1 MTSAKWV
8 GLCAVIA
15 VVAVTAV
22 SVHASDPVGVYAVV
36 DKVVFEPNETNPT
49 AVQIWGAFSLA
60 VPRSSDGAQRKPE
73 GSFGSITN
81 GDIYAAVQKGY
92 LYFTCPKGRETS
104 CRNEW
109 ADLKSLA
116 GKHQIAGFGT
126 RWGSHVTVRQA
137 ADPPAA
143 PDEYVSNVGV
153 VKLGSYS
160 ANPELAAALDK
171 ASRSK

>member
-1 MTSAKWV
+1 MTSTKWFGV
-8 GLCAVIA
+8 CAAIAGLAVMA
-15 VVAVTAV
+15 VR
-22 SVHASDPVGVYAVV
+22 VHASDPVGVYAVV
-36 DKVVFEPNETNPT
+36 DKVVFEPNEANPT

-73 GSFGSITN
+73 GGFGSLTN
-81 GDIYAAVQKGY
+81 GDVYGAVQKGY
-92 LYFTCPKGRETS
+92 LYFTCPTGKETM

-109 ADLKSLA
+109 TDLKSLA

-137 ADPPAA
+137 TERPSA
-143 PDEYVSNVGV
+143 PDQYVPNVGV

-160 ANPELAAALDK
+160 ANPELAAALDA
-171 ASRSK
+171 ASRAK